1 MAGGVTAAP
10 RGSSLGSAPTTCD
23 SALRRLLCMQRRFFS
38 DAGALWGAGLTL
50 VVLVLVVVGPFVA
63 PNPPIDFIGT
73 PFEPP
78 SSYAPLGTDIVGR
91 DVLSRVLSGGTAI
104 LSLSAVATLV
114 GVMAGAMLGIGAG
127 YLKGMIDDV
136 IMRTLDV
143 LLAFPQTILALLF
156 VSVLGTSFVLIAL
169 LVAAIHA
176 PQVAR
181 VIRAATLRVAGED
194 FVEYARGIGASPLKI
209 MVREIAP
216 NVVGPL
222 LVELGLRF
230 TYSIALIAGLSFLG
244 LAQEPPAAN
253 WGLMLNEN
261 RIGLLENPW
270 AVVVPVVL
278 IAILT
283 VGVNLLTDAYGRWAA
298 HGAPGAVVNPA
309 HGTPR
314 PTLESGQGVGEPL

>member
-1 MAGGVTAAP
+1 
-10 RGSSLGSAPTTCD
+10 
-23 SALRRLLCMQRRFFS
+23 
-38 DAGALWGAGLTL
+38 
-50 VVLVLVVVGPFVA
+50 
-63 PNPPIDFIGT
+63 
-73 PFEPP
+73 
-78 SSYAPLGTDIVGR
+78 
-91 DVLSRVLSGGTAI
+91 
-104 LSLSAVATLV
+104 
-114 GVMAGAMLGIGAG
+114 
-127 YLKGMIDDV
+127 
-136 IMRTLDV
+136 MRTLDV

-156 VSVLGTSFVLIAL
+156 VSVLGTSFVLIAV

-181 VIRAATLRVAGED
+181 VIRAAALRVAGED

-244 LAQEPPAAN
+244 LAQDPPAPN

-261 RIGLLENPW
+261 RIGLLQNPW
-270 AVVVPVVL
+270 PVAVPVLL

-283 VGVNLLTDAYGRWAA
+283 VGVNLLTDAYGRWTA
-298 HGAPGAVVNPA
+298 HGAPRAA
-309 HGTPR
+309 
-314 PTLESGQGVGEPL
+314 LDLAQDVGEPL

>member
-1 MAGGVTAAP
+1 VAGSVTLAP
-10 RGSSLGSAPTTCD
+10 RD
-23 SALRRLLCMQRRFFS
+23 SALETAPKKRAGRLRRLLRSQRAFFA

-50 VVLVLVVVGPFVA
+50 FVLALVVVGPFFA
-63 PNPPIDFIGT
+63 PNSPIDFVGV
-73 PFEPP
+73 PFESP

-91 DVLSRVLSGGTAI
+91 DVLSRVLSGGTVI
-104 LSLSAVATLV
+104 LSLSAIATLL
-114 GVMAGAMLGIGAG
+114 GVAAGGMLGISAG
-127 YLKGMIDDV
+127 YFKGLPDDV

-156 VSVLGTSFVLIAL
+156 VSVLGTSFVLIAV

-181 VIRAATLRVAGED
+181 VIRAAALRVAGED

-244 LAQEPPAAN
+244 LAQDPPAPN

-261 RIGLLENPW
+261 RIGLLQNPW
-270 AVVVPVVL
+270 PVAVPVLL

-283 VGVNLLTDAYGRWAA
+283 VGVNLLTDAYGRWTA
-298 HGAPGAVVNPA
+298 HGAPRAAPDSA
-309 HGTPR
+309 
-314 PTLESGQGVGEPL
+314 QDVGEPL

>member
-1 MAGGVTAAP
+1 VAGIVTMTP
-10 RGSSLGSAPTTCD
+10 RD
-23 SALRRLLCMQRRFFS
+23 SALETSSRKGDRALRRWLRAFFS
-38 DAGALWGAGLTL
+38 DTGARWGAGLTL
-50 VVLVLVVVGPFVA
+50 AVLALVAVGPLIA
-63 PNPPIDFIGT
+63 PYSPIDFIGT
-73 PFEPP
+73 PFEAP

-104 LSLSAVATLV
+104 LSLSAVATLL
-114 GVMAGAMLGIGAG
+114 GVMAGGMLGIGAG
-127 YLKGMIDDV
+127 YFKGMIDDV

-156 VSVLGTSFVLIAL
+156 VSVLGTSFALIAV

-181 VIRAATLRVAGED
+181 VIRAAALRVADED
-194 FVEYARGIGASPLKI
+194 FVEYARGIGASPLQI
-209 MVREIAP
+209 MLREIAP
-216 NVVGPL
+216 NVIGPL

-244 LAQEPPAAN
+244 LAQEPPAPN

-261 RIGLLENPW
+261 RIGLLGNPW
-270 AVVVPVVL
+270 PVVVPVLL

-283 VGVNLLTDAYGRWAA
+283 VGVNLLTDAYGRWIT
-298 HGAPGAVVNPA
+298 HGAPRSTMDTSP
-309 HGTPR
+309 
-314 PTLESGQGVGEPL
+314 GVGEPL

>member
-1 MAGGVTAAP
+1 MAGSVTLAP
-10 RGSSLGSAPTTCD
+10 RD
-23 SALRRLLCMQRRFFS
+23 SALETAPKKSAGRLRRLLRSQRAFFA

-50 VVLVLVVVGPFVA
+50 FVLALVVVGPFFA
-63 PNPPIDFIGT
+63 PNSPIDFVGV
-73 PFEPP
+73 PFESP

-91 DVLSRVLSGGTAI
+91 DVLSRVLSGGTVI
-104 LSLSAVATLV
+104 LSLSAIATLLGVAV
-114 GVMAGAMLGIGAG
+114 GGMLGISAG
-127 YLKGMIDDV
+127 YFKGLPDDV

-156 VSVLGTSFVLIAL
+156 VSVLGTSFVLIAV

-181 VIRAATLRVAGED
+181 VIRAAALQVAGED

-209 MVREIAP
+209 MVHEIAP

-244 LAQEPPAAN
+244 LAQEPPAPN

-261 RIGLLENPW
+261 RIGLLQNPW
-270 AVVVPVVL
+270 PVAVPVLL

-283 VGVNLLTDAYGRWAA
+283 VGVNLLTDAYGRWTA
-298 HGAPGAVVNPA
+298 HGASRAA
-309 HGTPR
+309 TD
-314 PTLESGQGVGEPL
+314 SAQDVGEPL

>member
-1 MAGGVTAAP
+1 MARSVTMVP
-10 RGSSLGSAPTTCD
+10 GD
-23 SALRRLLCMQRRFFS
+23 SALQNAPRKSAGRLTRWLGLQRAFFA

-50 VVLVLVVVGPFVA
+50 AVLVLVVVGPFVA
-63 PNPPIDFIGT
+63 PNPPIDFIGV
-73 PFEPP
+73 PFEAP
-78 SSYAPLGTDIVGR
+78 SAHAPLGTDIVGR
-91 DVLSRVLSGGTAI
+91 DVLSRVLSGGTVI
-104 LSLSAVATLV
+104 LSLSAIATLL
-114 GVMAGAMLGIGAG
+114 GVMAGGMLGISAG
-127 YLKGMIDDV
+127 YFRGLADDV

-156 VSVLGTSFVLIAL
+156 VSVLGTSFTLIAT

-181 VIRAATLRVAGED
+181 VIRAAALRVAGED
-194 FVEYARGIGASPLKI
+194 FVEYARGVGASPLKI
-209 MVREIAP
+209 MMSEIAP
-216 NVVGPL
+216 NVIGPL
-222 LVELGLRF
+222 LVEFGLRF

-244 LAQEPPAAN
+244 LAQDPPAAN

-270 AVVVPVVL
+270 SVIVPVML

-298 HGAPGAVVNPA
+298 SGAPRAVPDS
-309 HGTPR
+309 T
-314 PTLESGQGVGEPL
+314 SVGEPL